1 MKCEPL
7 PARAAV
13 TKFAEAQHR
22 LGVCLVRG
30 NYGITATSSR
40 PPLPTARAGH
50 SLRAHPTTLSLPR
63 RPPAASSP
71 ALWRSL
77 LRVCAW
83 PRARRTTRTWPSGVR
98 PAESGLG
105 AGLPL
110 PWHRSKPAPPALPR
124 LSGPGLCRSLHAGV
138 ARPSPPGAR
147 CKHTKK
153 QTPGP
158 SGRRRRSLFSVAPCR
173 DHAATSTAKRGCASD
188 LAALSLLS
196 GWNNLTQVIKQQDF
210 SVATKEEKGPLRR
223 RHSHCSGA
231 GTSQAA
237 EGKVV
242 PSSGD
247 RKGKGLEGGTSSTSR
262 TAEASADRA
271 GAAGQAGVSPTG
283 RRRQEL
289 GNRDCERVRLEGGL

>member
-1 MKCEPL
+1 MNFKL
-7 PARAAV
+7 IF
-13 TKFAEAQHR
+13 KFTLYH
-22 LGVCLVRG
+22 LSGVKL
-30 NYGITATSSR
+30 ITSA
-40 PPLPTARAGH
+40 P
-50 SLRAHPTTLSLPR
+50 
-63 RPPAASSP
+63 SP

-77 LRVCAW
+77 LRVWAW
-83 PRARRTTRTWPSGVR
+83 PRARCTTRTWPSGVR

-173 DHAATSTAKRGCASD
+173 DHAAPGTAKRGCASD

-196 GWNNLTQVIKQQDF
+196 GRNNLTQVIKQEDF

-247 RKGKGLEGGTSSTSR
+247 RKGKGLEGGNELEFQDGRSQRRSSR
-262 TAEASADRA
+262 GCGAGRGVPHRATAAGAREPGLRA
-271 GAAGQAGVSPTG
+271 GKFSRLKFLSLKMNSSCCHLCDQWVSGIVAQP
-283 RRRQEL
+283 
-289 GNRDCERVRLEGGL
+289 VP

>member
-1 MKCEPL
+1 MDSAPAFPSPGTAPNQPHPPCRGCQVLGCAEASTRVWPAPL
-7 PARAAV
+7 P
-13 TKFAEAQHR
+13 Q
-22 LGVCLVRG
+22 VRG
-30 NYGITATSSR
+30 VNTPKSKHQGRVGDGGGRCSVS
-40 PPLPTARAGH
+40 PPAG
-50 SLRAHPTTLSLPR
+50 TTPR
-63 RPPAASSP
+63 RAQ
-71 ALWRSL
+71 R
-77 LRVCAW
+77 
-83 PRARRTTRTWPSGVR
+83 
-98 PAESGLG
+98 
-105 AGLPL
+105 
-110 PWHRSKPAPPALPR
+110 
-124 LSGPGLCRSLHAGV
+124 
-138 ARPSPPGAR
+138 
-147 CKHTKK
+147 
-153 QTPGP
+153 
-158 SGRRRRSLFSVAPCR
+158 
-173 DHAATSTAKRGCASD
+173 RGCASD

-289 GNRDCERVRLEGGL
+289 GNRDCERPHRLLQFL